1 MIIIIVSTYVYN
13 AFLYVNHSGT
23 RERRDNTTKE
33 KEKLLTALLLTN
45 ITEFRT
51 DLKSNGK
58 KLLWYV

>member
-1 MIIIIVSTYVYN
+1 MFITRFYIRESFGY
-13 AFLYVNHSGT
+13 T
-23 RERRDNTTKE
+23 RERRDNTTEE
-33 KEKLLTALLLTN
+33 KEKLLTALLLAN